1 MDDLL
6 SVFDGNEPDA
16 SAHAALMMTPA
27 QRSAIRALFAELGI
41 SAAGDQFEVTAEL
54 TGTRI
59 SSVGELEAATAQR
72 LIEGLQRRV
81 TGLGR
86 TVTGKSWDDRE
97 EDTWIDRL

>member
-6 SVFDGNEPDA
+6 SVFDGNEPDP
-16 SAHAALMMTPA
+16 SALAALMMTSA

-41 SAAGDQFEVTAEL
+41 AAAGDQFEVTAEL

-81 TGLGR
+81 DGLGR
-86 TVTGKSWDDRE
+86 TVTGKSWNDRE